1 LWVCSVDLF
10 SFFGSENVIYYRY
23 SKLILRMVYG
33 LDSVIAAAVGVK
45 TEVVEVEAAM
55 QEIMLVP

>member
-1 LWVCSVDLF
+1 
-10 SFFGSENVIYYRY
+10 
-23 SKLILRMVYG
+23 MVYG

>member
-1 LWVCSVDLF
+1 VLICSV
-10 SFFGSENVIYYRY
+10 FFGSENVIYYRY

-45 TEVVEVEAAM
+45 TEVAEVEAAM
-55 QEIMLVP
+55 